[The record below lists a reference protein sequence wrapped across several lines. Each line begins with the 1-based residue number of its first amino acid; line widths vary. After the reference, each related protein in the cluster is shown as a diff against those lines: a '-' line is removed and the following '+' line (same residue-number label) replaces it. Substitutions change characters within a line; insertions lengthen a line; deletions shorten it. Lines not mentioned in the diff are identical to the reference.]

1 MLKGQPANEQCII
14 MHNVGFLNNADIDGK
29 GLPPAGSANI
39 MMAAGGRQLDS
50 IFVDSVVNVWQF
62 KVDWKDPSKT
72 KLTGPQKVKVAPYHY
87 MCDGQLTRCVP
98 QPGTG
103 QRLDAQGDK
112 IMSRLVYRRIG
123 NRESIVGTHSIN
135 TSTNGGGVRWYEFRV
150 GPNRNVSLYQQGTYM
165 SDGLYRWMA
174 SPAIDKVG
182 NIGFGYSFGS
192 AQHFAGQRF
201 AGRAP
206 SDPLGQLTLR
216 ETVLVE
222 GEAAQPGMEEQNFRN
237 LRWQDYTTT
246 AMDPSDDCTVW
257 YVGDYLKQGAT
268 TYSTKIGAFRMP
280 GCR

>member
-1 MLKGQPANEQCII
+1 
-14 MHNVGFLNNADIDGK
+14 
-29 GLPPAGSANI
+29 
-39 MMAAGGRQLDS
+39 
-50 IFVDSVVNVWQF
+50 VDVWQF
-62 KVDWKDPSKT
+62 KVDWKNPKNT
-72 KLTGPQKVKVAPYHY
+72 KLTGPQKVKVAPYRY

-98 QPGTG
+98 QPGTE
-103 QRLDAQGDK
+103 QRLDSQGDK

-135 TSTNGGGVRWYEFRV
+135 TSTSGGGVRWYEFRV
-150 GPNRNVSLYQQGTYM
+150 GQNRNVTLYQQGTYM

-174 SPAIDKVG
+174 SPAIDKAG

-192 AQHFAGQRF
+192 PQHFAGQRF

-206 SDPLGQLTLR
+206 NDPLGQLTLA

-222 GEAAQPGMEEQNFRN
+222 GEAAQPGTAEQNYRN